1 MPNTM
6 KELSI
11 LSVPKSDGTLQE
23 YEIIDSAL
31 RQSVENNKP
40 NWNAKEII
48 DSESGEITGYEN
60 GYISNKP
67 AIKAGK
73 GEKSIVANTAYVAN
87 GYASTASGTKTA
99 ATGAYSHAEGMGVHI
114 AVTIT
119 GEANATT
126 YTFVED
132 MHVSRIYTGY
142 ITLSESNTFDSNY
155 VEVTNIDT
163 ENKIIT
169 VSKTLSD
176 TAITSAKYYLVF
188 STTAVG
194 QASHAEGISS
204 VASGRYSHAEGVNT
218 HASGD
223 GTHAEGVGTRASGS
237 TSHVEGTYSIASAQD
252 THAEGTK
259 TTASGYASHAEG
271 FFAVASKSCSHSEGC
286 RTQANG
292 ESSHAE
298 GYSETFELTIS
309 GEANA
314 LIFTYTEDL
323 NTHLPLIGEKFLT
336 NDLTVNSTL
345 MVPVT
350 EINTENKTITV
361 SESISSEPIIS
372 AKYNL
377 IICVTSSGYGSHAE
391 GSSTIATAQGAHAE
405 GRYTMASGQASHA
418 EGNTNTASGNNSH
431 VEGNNN
437 IASGAN
443 SHAEGYNNNTSTSS
457 SHIEGANNI
466 VSGDAGHAEGISNI
480 ASGKYSHVEGQ
491 RNVASNYATHA
502 EGYYTIASGF
512 YSHTEGC
519 GAISQSPYSHAEGYN
534 TTTSSGIAHAEGV
547 LTTATGYGAHSEGYG
562 NRFTLQLTGDG
573 DALTYTYTGDM
584 PKYIIR
590 HLQNNGTVKLMT
602 TPNGSWTWNF
612 IQNNANYHCVNV
624 TAIDEENKTVT
635 VDVTLSED
643 AISNRFCWFLL
654 LNTSSGTGSH
664 AEGVST
670 IVSGTG
676 SHADGQY
683 TFVSGHASSA
693 SGECTIASTSGQTVI
708 GTYNIPDDT
717 TTNLHPSQYSG
728 FGKYAFIVGNGYDT
742 GGTSNA
748 HTLDWQGNGW
758 YAGKLTVGSA
768 PTNNMDVATKQYV
781 DNHTPDLSGYVATA
795 DLETLVTPLIQAA
808 LAEYGDGDS
817 TSYGTT
823 S

>member
-1 MPNTM
+1 MPNTI
-6 KELSI
+6 KELSVLNI
-11 LSVPKSDGTLQE
+11 PKSDGTLQE
-23 YEIIDSAL
+23 YEIVDSAL
-31 RQSVENNKP
+31 RQTVNDNKP
-40 NWNAKEII
+40 NWNAKEIK

-67 AIKAGK
+67 AIKSGTGAKSIIENRGVEASAQCAHAEGYSTIASARDAHAEGGMTVAKGTNSHAEGGGESLEVIISGK
-73 GEKSIVANTAYVAN
+73 GNSLTYTFENDITKHYLLSGELFLIDSSAESHVKIPITSVDIENKTIELSETISQDAITSQTYYIAMVTTASGSISHAEGSASVASGPISHVEGRFALASGQTSHAEGYHTVASEMASHAEGYFTIASGQVSHAEGNANTA
-87 GYASTASGTKTA
+87 SGN
-99 ATGAYSHAEGMGVHI
+99 YSHAEG
-114 AVTIT
+114 A
-119 GEANATT
+119 
-126 YTFVED
+126 
-132 MHVSRIYTGY
+132 
-142 ITLSESNTFDSNY
+142 
-155 VEVTNIDT
+155 
-163 ENKIIT
+163 
-169 VSKTLSD
+169 
-176 TAITSAKYYLVF
+176 
-188 STTAVG
+188 
-194 QASHAEGISS
+194 
-204 VASGRYSHAEGVNT
+204 
-218 HASGD
+218 
-223 GTHAEGVGTRASGS
+223 
-237 TSHVEGTYSIASAQD
+237 
-252 THAEGTK
+252 
-259 TTASGYASHAEG
+259 
-271 FFAVASKSCSHSEGC
+271 
-286 RTQANG
+286 
-292 ESSHAE
+292 
-298 GYSETFELTIS
+298 
-309 GEANA
+309 
-314 LIFTYTEDL
+314 
-323 NTHLPLIGEKFLT
+323 
-336 NDLTVNSTL
+336 
-345 MVPVT
+345 
-350 EINTENKTITV
+350 
-361 SESISSEPIIS
+361 
-372 AKYNL
+372 
-377 IICVTSSGYGSHAE
+377 
-391 GSSTIATAQGAHAE
+391 
-405 GRYTMASGQASHA
+405 
-418 EGNTNTASGNNSH
+418 
-431 VEGNNN
+431 NN
-437 IASGAN
+437 IASGTN

-466 VSGDAGHAEGISNI
+466 VSGDAGHAEGVSNI

-512 YSHTEGC
+512 YSHTEGY

-573 DALTYTYTGDM
+573 NALTYTYTDDM
-584 PKYIIR
+584 PKNIVK

-602 TPNGSWTWNF
+602 TPNGPWTWNF

-717 TTNLHPSQYSG
+717 TINLHPNQAAG
-728 FGKYAFIVGNGYDT
+728 FGKYVFIVGNGYEA

-768 PTNNMDVATKQYV
+768 PTDNMDVATKQYV
-781 DNHTPDLSGYVATA
+781 DNHVPDLSGYVATSNLA
-795 DLETLVTPLIQAA
+795 TLVNPLIQAA
-808 LAEYGDGDS
+808 LAEYGDGD
-817 TSYGTT
+817 TATYGTT